1 MTKSDAIQHNSS
13 SSGGHSSAKPNRTSS
28 VHSSVRHHDGIPSH
42 TVEHATESME
52 EEGGYEGEDGEDDED
67 EGMPIRN
74 QGTNGDHGQEMLSE
88 TTVKSGYLYKRGE
101 KRKNWKKRWF
111 VLRSAKLY
119 YYKNEKEYQLLRF
132 IDMTE
137 VHTIAPVEL
146 KKVEHCFGISTSK
159 RQYYVRATTE
169 KEMQSWVEALRD
181 VREQVRQRSTLTR
194 DMALLDVGNI
204 SSGGENQTPVQAST
218 TARNVASPNVK
229 SVDQLGSPTG
239 KQTSGSQPISIMIPG
254 KGLYTAPAQSR
265 ITSGST
271 VLSPLTATSDSETG
285 GPSGAE
291 QFGLSYASST
301 GQSMASSPG
310 RSGLFQHGSSIL
322 HHQHQSQQAD
332 YSSGGGHSPQS
343 HSGGD
348 EAAEMI
354 RGKRGVQRGSG
365 FREASVGGSSAGEGA
380 APGLARSRSDSQQAG
395 QLLSSSE
402 DEGEGEGDDWDE
414 EEEADLAMPLPNTG
428 GLNLMSSFSHGH
440 GVQASSKQAQSSLAE
455 PSSSVITTVSKPKVG
470 SEFFKDSSKVI
481 HQGYLMKQSNRRKHW
496 RKRWFVLTSGS
507 LSYTRSHMDAKPHRQ
522 IPLSSILDAIE
533 YTSKKSNQHSAP
545 LSPSLAAFGGS
556 NPLASFG
563 RSPLLGGGGG
573 GGGGGDSSNVP
584 ERRGSTQA
592 KVGAGSQIPTTGLV
606 PSSDQEHGAIS
617 ANEAESGTERRG
629 SNVNPSGDSKASTTP
644 AKKKKENCFKIITPK
659 RVYIVCAPTE
669 EEELKWL
676 SALQA
681 LLTHFHEKDKH
692 SVTST
697 QNTEGNQERQEQ
709 EKGSVQSNTPSNQAT
724 TSTAQTPT
732 ASNRFSAPS
741 ISLSK
746 PIRRDSQDDTH
757 AIAQE
762 GLKAT

>member
-1 MTKSDAIQHNSS
+1 MKTESTQQNSS
-13 SSGGHSSAKPNRTSS
+13 SSGGVSTTQPVRTSS
-28 VHSSVRHHDGIPSH
+28 TRSSVQHHDGLPAR
-42 TVEHATESME
+42 TLDHATESME
-52 EEGGYEGEDGEDDED
+52 EEGGYEGEDGDDDDD
-67 EGMPIRN
+67 EGMTIE
-74 QGTNGDHGQEMLSE
+74 QGSTGEHGQEILSE

-137 VHTIAPVEL
+137 VHTIAAVEL
-146 KKVEHCFGISTSK
+146 KKVEYCFGISTSK
-159 RQYYVRATTE
+159 RQYYVRATSA
-169 KEMQSWVEALRD
+169 KEMQSWVDALRD

-194 DMALLDVGNI
+194 DMALLDVGNV
-204 SSGGENQTPVQAST
+204 SSGGENQVPAHALATPKNASQA
-218 TARNVASPNVK
+218 VSPTIK
-229 SVDQLGSPTG
+229 PVDQLSSPTG
-239 KQTSGSQPISIMIPG
+239 KQSTGSQPISIKIPG
-254 KGLYTAPAQSR
+254 KGIYTAPAQAR
-265 ITSGST
+265 ITPGNT

-291 QFGLSYASST
+291 QFGLSYASSA

-310 RSGLFQHGSSIL
+310 RSGLFHHGSSIL
-322 HHQHQSQQAD
+322 HQQHQAQHTD

-365 FREASVGGSSAGEGA
+365 FREASVGSSTGDAGA
-380 APGLARSRSDSQQAG
+380 SGLTRTRSNSQQAG
-395 QLLSSSE
+395 HPLSSSE

-428 GLNLMSSFSHGH
+428 GLSLMSSFSHGH
-440 GVQASSKQAQSSLAE
+440 GTQTSSKQGQSLTSE
-455 PSSSVITTVSKPKVG
+455 PSSSVITTVPKPKVG
-470 SEFFKDSSKVI
+470 PEFFKDSSKVI

-507 LSYTRSHMDAKPHRQ
+507 LSYTRSHMDAKLHRQ

-533 YTSKKSNQHSAP
+533 YTSKKTNQHSAP
-545 LSPSLAAFGGS
+545 LSPTLGAFGGS

-563 RSPLLGGGGG
+563 RSPLLGGS
-573 GGGGGDSSNVP
+573 GDSNNAP
-584 ERRGSTQA
+584 ERRGSTQSRGTSTSHTSNA
-592 KVGAGSQIPTTGLV
+592 GLV
-606 PSSDQEHGAIS
+606 PSSDHEHGAVS
-617 ANEAESGTERRG
+617 ANEAESGNERRG
-629 SNVNPSGDSKASTTP
+629 SAVNAAAIDFKQPATP
-644 AKKKKENCFKIITPK
+644 AKKKKDNCFKIITPK

-681 LLTHFHEKDKH
+681 LLAHYHEKDKNAAAAAAT
-692 SVTST
+692 TSAHT
-697 QNTEGNQERQEQ
+697 NEVSQERQEQ
-709 EKGSVQSNTPSNQAT
+709 SVTSPIQPGSPT
-724 TSTAQTPT
+724 QTPV

-746 PIRRDSQDDTH
+746 PVRQGSQDDTR
-757 AIAQE
+757 ATAQE
-762 GLKAT
+762 GVKAT

>member
-1 MTKSDAIQHNSS
+1 MKTEATQQNSS
-13 SSGGHSSAKPNRTSS
+13 SSGGMGSTQPMRTSS
-28 VHSSVRHHDGIPSH
+28 TRSSVQHQEGIHPH
-42 TVEHATESME
+42 TMDHAAESME
-52 EEGGYEGEDGEDDED
+52 EEGGYDGEDGEDDDD
-67 EGMPIRN
+67 EGMPIGQ
-74 QGTNGDHGQEMLSE
+74 QGGEQEMLSE

-137 VHTIAPVEL
+137 VHTIASVEL

-159 RQYYVRATTE
+159 RQYYVRATSA
-169 KEMQSWVEALRD
+169 KEMASWVDALRD

-194 DMALLDVGNI
+194 DMALLDVGNV
-204 SSGGENQTPVQAST
+204 SSGGEHQAPAHASATPKNASQA
-218 TARNVASPNVK
+218 ASPTVK
-229 SVDQLGSPTG
+229 PIDQVGSPKG
-239 KQTSGSQPISIMIPG
+239 KQGTGSQPISIMIPG
-254 KGLYTAPAQSR
+254 KGLYTAPTQSR
-265 ITSGST
+265 ITSANP
-271 VLSPLTATSDSETG
+271 VLSPLTATSDSEAG

-291 QFGLSYASST
+291 QFGLSYASSA
-301 GQSMASSPG
+301 GQSLASSPG
-310 RSGLFQHGSSIL
+310 RSGLFHHSGYVL
-322 HHQHQSQQAD
+322 HQQHQTQQTD

-348 EAAEMI
+348 EGAEMI
-354 RGKRGVQRGSG
+354 RGKRGPQRGSG
-365 FREASVGGSSAGEGA
+365 FREASVGSSTGEGA
-380 APGLARSRSDSQQAG
+380 ATGLARRRSDSQQAG
-395 QLLSSSE
+395 HPLSSSE

-428 GLNLMSSFSHGH
+428 GLSLMSSFSHGH
-440 GVQASSKQAQSSLAE
+440 GTQASSKQPQPSGSE
-455 PSSSVITTVSKPKVG
+455 PSSSVVTTVSKPKVG
-470 SEFFKDSSKVI
+470 PEFFKDSSKVI

-533 YTSKKSNQHSAP
+533 YTSKKANQHSAP
-545 LSPSLAAFGGS
+545 LSPSLGAFAGS

-563 RSPLLGGGGG
+563 RSPLLGGGG
-573 GGGGGDSSNVP
+573 DSTNAL
-584 ERRGSTQA
+584 ERRGSTQS
-592 KVGAGSQIPTTGLV
+592 KGASALQTSNAGLV
-606 PSSDQEHGAIS
+606 PSSDHEHGAIS
-617 ANEAESGTERRG
+617 ANEAESGNERRG
-629 SNVNPSGDSKASTTP
+629 SGPNAGADPKQPATP

-681 LLTHFHEKDKH
+681 LLTHFHEKDK
-692 SVTST
+692 SSAPAST
-697 QNTEGNQERQEQ
+697 NANEGSQERQEQ
-709 EKGSVQSNTPSNQAT
+709 QVTSPIQPGSP
-724 TSTAQTPT
+724 AQTPV
-732 ASNRFSAPS
+732 ALNRLNAPS

-746 PIRRDSQDDTH
+746 PIRQGSQDDTR
-757 AIAQE
+757 ATAQE